1 MYRVG
6 YIDDE
11 PTEFEI
17 YRRSLQRRCK
27 ELELVLID
35 DCESKQDILDRI
47 YEKQIDVLLIDYKMV
62 KSYGFNGTTLI
73 HYINDSMRDIQ
84 CFILT
89 AVDTE
94 QITDGL
100 VAKRDKYSKNIF
112 DTEAA
117 DPQKEAALKDFIQIL
132 LESAKVFQVRRQQ
145 KLERYRELL
154 DKKGQGEL
162 GADEEEF
169 LELYK
174 VLSSYGMVEKLPK
187 NMLDSKF
194 EERLQRILE
203 LGDTIIAEHKR
214 CNLSKSDKW
223 PTEDIAQPHNGECG
237 FVDPADS
244 EFDEHLERNEKG
256 YVIGKT
262 SVGTSMCNM
271 LHLDIRR
278 TDLYWKAAQLRMQLK
293 KLEELFQEGRLTE
306 SQKDIYIE
314 TNIFFNEYIDQAFI
328 KGE

>member
-11 PTEFEI
+11 PAQFEN
-17 YRRSLQRRCK
+17 YRRSLLRRCK

-35 DCESKQDILDRI
+35 DCNSKQDILDKI

-62 KSYGFNGTTLI
+62 KNYGFNGTTLI
-73 HYINDSMRDIQ
+73 NYINDSMRDIQ
-84 CFILT
+84 CFIMT
-89 AVDTE
+89 GVDPDL
-94 QITDGL
+94 ITDGL
-100 VAKRDKYSKNIF
+100 VAERDRYSKGIF

-117 DPQKEAALKDFIQIL
+117 DPEKESELKAFIQVL
-132 LESAKVFQVRRQQ
+132 LESAKVFQTRRQQ

-154 DKKGQGEL
+154 GKKNQGEL

-203 LGDTIIAEHKR
+203 LGSSIIAEHK
-214 CNLSKSDKW
+214 
-223 PTEDIAQPHNGECG
+223 T
-237 FVDPADS
+237 V
-244 EFDEHLERNEKG
+244 
-256 YVIGKT
+256 
-262 SVGTSMCNM
+262 
-271 LHLDIRR
+271 
-278 TDLYWKAAQLRMQLK
+278 
-293 KLEELFQEGRLTE
+293 
-306 SQKDIYIE
+306 
-314 TNIFFNEYIDQAFI
+314 
-328 KGE
+328 

>member
-35 DCESKQDILDRI
+35 DCKSKQDILDKI

-62 KSYGFNGTTLI
+62 KNFGFNGTTLI
-73 HYINDSMRDIQ
+73 NYINDSMRDIQ
-84 CFILT
+84 CFIMT

-117 DPQKEAALKDFIQIL
+117 DQKKEAELRDFIQVL
-132 LESAKVFQVRRQQ
+132 LESAKVFQTRRQQ

-154 DKKGQGEL
+154 EKKHQGEL

-203 LGDTIIAEHKR
+203 LGNAIIAEHKM
-214 CNLSKSDKW
+214 
-223 PTEDIAQPHNGECG
+223 E
-237 FVDPADS
+237 
-244 EFDEHLERNEKG
+244 
-256 YVIGKT
+256 
-262 SVGTSMCNM
+262 
-271 LHLDIRR
+271 
-278 TDLYWKAAQLRMQLK
+278 
-293 KLEELFQEGRLTE
+293 
-306 SQKDIYIE
+306 
-314 TNIFFNEYIDQAFI
+314 
-328 KGE
+328 

>member
-17 YRRSLQRRCK
+17 YRRSLKRRCK

-35 DCESKQDILDRI
+35 DCKSKQDILDKI
-47 YEKQIDVLLIDYKMV
+47 YEKQIDVLLIDDKMV
-62 KSYGFNGTTLI
+62 RSYGFNGTTLI
-73 HYINDSMRDIQ
+73 NYINDSMRDIQ
-84 CFILT
+84 CFIMT

-94 QITDGL
+94 QISDGL

-117 DPQKEAALKDFIQIL
+117 DQKKEADLRDFIQVL
-132 LESAKVFQVRRQQ
+132 LESAKVFQTRRKQ
-145 KLERYRELL
+145 KMERYQELL
-154 DKKGQGEL
+154 EKKHQGEL
-162 GADEEEF
+162 GANEEEF

-203 LGDTIIAEHKR
+203 LGNAIIAEHKM
-214 CNLSKSDKW
+214 
-223 PTEDIAQPHNGECG
+223 E
-237 FVDPADS
+237 
-244 EFDEHLERNEKG
+244 
-256 YVIGKT
+256 
-262 SVGTSMCNM
+262 
-271 LHLDIRR
+271 
-278 TDLYWKAAQLRMQLK
+278 
-293 KLEELFQEGRLTE
+293 
-306 SQKDIYIE
+306 
-314 TNIFFNEYIDQAFI
+314 
-328 KGE
+328 